1 MPDPPVSRI
10 GRREGGCSGRRRIE
24 EEEEGKRRGKRER
37 EREDGRARSARNLF
51 LRVSDAGTI

>member
-1 MPDPPVSRI
+1 MQWK
-10 GRREGGCSGRRRIE
+10 E
-24 EEEEGKRRGKRER
+24 EDRRGGGREEKREERER

>member
-10 GRREGGCSGRRRIE
+10 GRGGGSGRREDRK
-24 EEEEGKRRGKRER
+24 EEEEG

>member
-10 GRREGGCSGRRRIE
+10 GQEGEGGEYSGRRRIE
-24 EEEEGKRRGKRER
+24 EEGEER